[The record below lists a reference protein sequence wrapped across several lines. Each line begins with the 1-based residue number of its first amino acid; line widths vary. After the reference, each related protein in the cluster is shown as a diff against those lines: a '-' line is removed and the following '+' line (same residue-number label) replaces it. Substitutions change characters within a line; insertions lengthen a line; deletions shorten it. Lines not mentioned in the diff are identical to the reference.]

1 MAFIDQAQDLLAK
14 GASAA
19 RGAVSGVAVEQ
30 LGFVRGFVRLC
41 SDGWGQGWHERN
53 GGNLTYRMTEADAS
67 AARPFFNPEPS
78 PWVPMG
84 VQAAD
89 LGGAFFLTTGS
100 GRYMRNVAAD
110 PAHNIGIVE
119 INPEGDA

>member
-1 MAFIDQAQDLLAK
+1 MAQAPT
-14 GASAA
+14 
-19 RGAVSGVAVEQ
+19 SGVAVEQ

-78 PWVPMG
+78 PCLAAAVLVPHGAEGHGLRLLGQRHLLGEAVG
-84 VQAAD
+84 VLHLLQW
-89 LGGAFFLTTGS
+89 GTSSRPRT
-100 GRYMRNVAAD
+100 
-110 PAHNIGIVE
+110 
-119 INPEGDA
+119 

>member
-1 MAFIDQAQDLLAK
+1 MAFIDQAQDLLSK

-67 AARPFFNPEPS
+67 AARPFFSPEPG

-84 VQAAD
+84 V
-89 LGGAFFLTTGS
+89 
-100 GRYMRNVAAD
+100 
-110 PAHNIGIVE
+110 
-119 INPEGDA
+119 

>member
-53 GGNLTYRMTEADAS
+53 GGNASYRLTALEAAWVREACS
-67 AARPFFNPEPS
+67 AGPWEPLGA
-78 PWVPMG
+78 PAPG
-84 VQAAD
+84 V
-89 LGGAFFLTTGS
+89 GGELFRLL
-100 GRYMRNVAAD
+100 N
-110 PAHNIGIVE
+110 H
-119 INPEGDA
+119 